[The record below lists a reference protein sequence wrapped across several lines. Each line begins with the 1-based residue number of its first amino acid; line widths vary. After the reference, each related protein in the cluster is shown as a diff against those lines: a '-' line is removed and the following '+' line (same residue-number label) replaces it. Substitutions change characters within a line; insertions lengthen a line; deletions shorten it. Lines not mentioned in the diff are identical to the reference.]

1 MTMERFVCRFHC
13 YGADHAF
20 VLPRESH
27 LGRFGDEPYLPKD
40 IWPIDFLCLPHGHV
54 CRVGPETIHLDS
66 VETLGQGLHEA
77 VLWKIEYECARQ
89 NCGQRQTIYTRYS
102 AAGEQSDVLRAVLET
117 RAKILCIEGHEARL
131 DGTRINLSSLG
142 SWKPIAWCKALPYP

>member
-1 MTMERFVCRFHC
+1 MTVERFVCRFQCDGTEHT
-13 YGADHAF
+13 F

-27 LGRFGDEPYLPKD
+27 LGRFGDEPYLPTG

-54 CRVGPETIHLDS
+54 CRVDLQTIRLES

-77 VLWKIEYECARQ
+77 FLWKIEYECARQ

-102 AAGEQSDVLRAVLET
+102 AVGAQSDVIRAVLGT
-117 RAKILCIEGHEARL
+117 RARILCSEGHEARL
-131 DGTRINLSSLG
+131 DAARMSLSLLG
-142 SWKPIAWCKALPYP
+142 S